1 MHLPKLTLFSIS
13 LVAAHVSANSIEPVA
28 DLDRKSAAILS
39 PLDEDSPGLWI
50 NVRCLLDC
58 SDRVCLGTRK
68 CVEEC
73 IKAYGETTCLQSRC
87 YDHGDSDPSMGRC
100 YCTCGFP
107 PKD

>member
-50 NVRCLLDC
+50 N
-58 SDRVCLGTRK
+58 CLGTSK

-87 YDHGDSDPSMGRC
+87 YDHGDSDPSMGHC